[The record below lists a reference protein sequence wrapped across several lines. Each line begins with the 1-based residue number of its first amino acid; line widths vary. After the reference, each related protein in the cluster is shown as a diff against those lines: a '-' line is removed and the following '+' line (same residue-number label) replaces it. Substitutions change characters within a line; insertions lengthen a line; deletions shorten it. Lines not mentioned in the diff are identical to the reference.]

1 MKQQRQQLH
10 QLQHQQ
16 HQLLHRHQQRH
27 PRLQQLAQQQVYF
40 IDKLY
45 TNLYVHIFSDNDN
58 NKIRFMS
65 VDDLLFSFTN
75 FDLISLG
82 SFLKWNQTGVNIAG
96 TGSPT
101 AGGSATSNTFKN
113 PSWLYVDTNGT
124 LYVSDFD
131 NNRIQMWKNG
141 STNGITVAGSSTGTE
156 GTTSSL
162 LKRPFAVTFDNNGF
176 MYVSEKENN
185 RVQQFAPN
193 SLVGTT
199 VAGQANGQEGTTS
212 SYLKKPTGIGV
223 DKDQNV
229 YIIDTVNQ
237 RVVVWP
243 PNATSGN
250 VLVSHNSLGD
260 GYGLGLVPNTTNQIY
275 YSTQG
280 GTKSIYLWT
289 FNATAPTI
297 TLNQVQDS
305 ANSVLKN
312 PGNIVFDPYGNLYV
326 PDKEPDRVVMF
337 CTNTTVGTVVI
348 QGTDATLKN
357 PSSISFDSN
366 LNMYVAMGDGSYIV
380 RYARLN

>member
-1 MKQQRQQLH
+1 MKTKTR
-10 QLQHQQ
+10 
-16 HQLLHRHQQRH
+16 
-27 PRLQQLAQQQVYF
+27 
-40 IDKLY
+40 K
-45 TNLYVHIFSDNDN
+45 
-58 NKIRFMS
+58 NK
-65 VDDLLFSFTN
+65 
-75 FDLISLG
+75 
-82 SFLKWNQTGVNIAG
+82 
-96 TGSPT
+96 
-101 AGGSATSNTFKN
+101 
-113 PSWLYVDTNGT
+113 
-124 LYVSDFD
+124 
-131 NNRIQMWKNG
+131 
-141 STNGITVAGSSTGTE
+141 
-156 GTTSSL
+156 
-162 LKRPFAVTFDNNGF
+162 
-176 MYVSEKENN
+176 
-185 RVQQFAPN
+185 
-193 SLVGTT
+193 
-199 VAGQANGQEGTTS
+199 
-212 SYLKKPTGIGV
+212 
-223 DKDQNV
+223 
-229 YIIDTVNQ
+229 VNQ
-237 RVVVWP
+237 RLVVWP

-337 CTNTTVGTVVI
+337 CTNATVGTVVI